1 MDETYLTKAIIL
13 DRQDWREYDSKLT
26 LYSPAKGKII
36 LVARGVKKL
45 KSKLAGHLEPISLS
59 QIMAIRGRQV
69 DYIGSAVNIECFV
82 GIKSDLDKIN
92 AAGDA
97 IRIFNNIIKEGEADE
112 SIFNLLTEFLK
123 ILDKAGKNYQLLKY
137 FFILKLMSQLGYKPE
152 LYNCLKCKKRV
163 SPANNYFDLSKGGLI
178 CQECN
183 NNDNK
188 KEILAI
194 SSDGIKVLRLAVQ
207 SYLNKMTKLK
217 IYNKLKNEVK
227 NIISSFQEYQIY

>member
-1 MDETYLTKAIIL
+1 
-13 DRQDWREYDSKLT
+13 
-26 LYSPAKGKII
+26 
-36 LVARGVKKL
+36 
-45 KSKLAGHLEPISLS
+45 
-59 QIMAIRGRQV
+59 
-69 DYIGSAVNIECFV
+69 
-82 GIKSDLDKIN
+82 
-92 AAGDA
+92 
-97 IRIFNNIIKEGEADE
+97 
-112 SIFNLLTEFLK
+112 
-123 ILDKAGKNYQLLKY
+123 
-137 FFILKLMSQLGYKPE
+137 MSQLGYKPE